1 MYMYYRYRFLRKTF
15 IFLLFFFK
23 DFDIIVIRIVFEGG
37 PTKKIIILNTLV
49 TYTVNC
55 IATYTQ

>member
-1 MYMYYRYRFLRKTF
+1 ML
-15 IFLLFFFK
+15 IFFK

-37 PTKKIIILNTLV
+37 PTKKIIILNTFV

>member
-1 MYMYYRYRFLRKTF
+1 M
-15 IFLLFFFK
+15 LFFFK